1 MLALLQ
7 PGDTFLGMSLDAGGH
22 LTHGARPA
30 LSGKWFNAVQYGVDK
45 DSHLIDYDAL
55 EAMALEH
62 KPRMIIAGGSAYPRF
77 IDFERFRAICD
88 EVGAYLFVDM
98 AHFAG
103 LVAGGVHPSPLP
115 RSEEPPTT
123 PPTPLRRP
131 RGGLL
136 LPPAEASHNG

>member
-1 MLALLQ
+1 
-7 PGDTFLGMSLDAGGH
+7 MSLDAGGH

-88 EVGAYLFVDM
+88 KVGAYLFVDM

-115 RSEEPPTT
+115 HADVVTTTTHKTLRGPRGRSEEHTSE
-123 PPTPLRRP
+123 LQSLMRISY
-131 RGGLL
+131 
-136 LPPAEASHNG
+136 AVFC

>member
-1 MLALLQ
+1 MRISDWSSDVCSSDL
-7 PGDTFLGMSLDAGGH
+7 
-22 LTHGARPA
+22 
-30 LSGKWFNAVQYGVDK
+30 
-45 DSHLIDYDAL
+45 SHLIDYDAL

-88 EVGAYLFVDM
+88 KVGAYLFVDM

-115 RSEEPPTT
+115 HADVVTT
-123 PPTPLRRP
+123 TTHKTLRGP
-131 RGGLL
+131 RGGMILSRDEAIGKKINSAVFPGL
-136 LPPAEASHNG
+136 RSAEHTSELQSLMRTSYA

>member
-88 EVGAYLFVDM
+88 KVGAYLFVDM

-103 LVAGGVHPSPLP
+103 G
-115 RSEEPPTT
+115 SEEHKSE
-123 PPTPLRRP
+123 
-131 RGGLL
+131 
-136 LPPAEASHNG
+136 LPYLMRISYAAFCLTHNKQNER